1 MEISSFFE
9 EEFCD
14 FIVSSEEITFKEVL
28 AGLKGPI
35 KTLGAGEMEMK
46 KGNSVAFLTYLS
58 KFTD

>member
-1 MEISSFFE
+1 MIRNKLKPLLEI
-9 EEFCD
+9 
-14 FIVSSEEITFKEVL
+14 IVSTEEITFKEVL